1 MLNIELINDD
11 CLSAMGNIPD
21 KSIDMIFTDLPY
33 GTTKDEKDKPIDLD
47 ALWEQY
53 NRIVKDNGVIAL
65 WAQSPFD
72 KILACS
78 NLPMYRYEWI
88 VEKGAG
94 TGFLNAKKMPLKCH
108 ENVLIFYKK
117 LPIYN
122 PQMTHGH
129 ERKVSTV
136 AHKRNCKKTVDYGS
150 HGLTGYDSTDRYP
163 RDVLK
168 FSWDKQKSSLHPQ
181 QKPVA
186 ACEYFIKTYTNKRD
200 IVLDSTMGSGTT
212 GVAAITLNRSFI
224 GIEKDSERYAVA
236 KGRITPL
243 VLNLSEKTGFPFTTN
258 ERNLI

>member
-1 MLNIELINDD
+1 MLNVELINDD
-11 CLSAMGNIPD
+11 CLSAMRNIPD

-78 NLPMYRYEWI
+78 NFSMYRYEWI

-181 QKPVA
+181 QKPVE
-186 ACEYFIKTYTNKRD
+186 ACEYFIKTYTNEGD
-200 IVLDSTMGSGTT
+200 TVLDSTMGSGTT
-212 GVAAITLNRSFI
+212 GVAAINLNRSFI

-236 KGRITPL
+236 KNRITPL
-243 VLNLSEKTGFPFTTN
+243 VLKLSEKIKFPLTTD
-258 ERNLI
+258 ERDSK